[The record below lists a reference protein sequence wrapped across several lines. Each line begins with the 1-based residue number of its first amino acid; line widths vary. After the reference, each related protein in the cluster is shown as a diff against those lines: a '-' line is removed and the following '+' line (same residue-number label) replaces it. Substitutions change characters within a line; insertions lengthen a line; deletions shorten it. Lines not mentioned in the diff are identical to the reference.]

1 MPGLTLPIQAG
12 SPTIWGHIL
21 ATTRILT
28 VELTTRVRWAILRRT
43 GMGFTTWRGMW
54 GSGVGTGLH
63 ITAAPRRLTRL
74 GRHQATT
81 GCIGAAAAGTTRA
94 TAGRRIATATPRP
107 PTSPTWGSVPSR
119 PQIRELAENRVE
131 CPQRSNRSEWR
142 LTAARHG
149 AGGKE

>member
-43 GMGFTTWRGMW
+43 GMGFTTWRGMG
-54 GSGVGTGLH
+54 GSGVGTG
-63 ITAAPRRLTRL
+63 IGVTAAPRRLTRV

-81 GCIGAAAAGTTRA
+81 GCIGAAAAGTRRA
-94 TAGRRIATATPRP
+94 TGRLNIARKAQQP
-107 PTSPTWGSVPSR
+107 
-119 PQIRELAENRVE
+119 
-131 CPQRSNRSEWR
+131 
-142 LTAARHG
+142 
-149 AGGKE
+149 